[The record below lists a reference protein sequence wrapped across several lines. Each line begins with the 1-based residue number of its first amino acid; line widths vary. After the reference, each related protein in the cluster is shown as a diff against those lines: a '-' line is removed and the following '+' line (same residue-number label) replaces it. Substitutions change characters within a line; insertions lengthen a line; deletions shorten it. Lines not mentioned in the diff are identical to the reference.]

1 MTVSLDEI
9 MNELSADRRQKIKAR
24 AQQLIAEEQV
34 RQLIAEE
41 QVRQDLEPI
50 VQIRRKL

>member
-9 MNELSADRRQKIKAR
+9 LNELSNDRRQKIEVR

-34 RQLIAEE
+34 RQ
-41 QVRQDLEPI
+41 DLKPI
-50 VQIRRKL
+50 VNIRRKS

>member
-9 MNELSADRRQKIKAR
+9 MNELSPDRCQKIESR

-34 RQLIAEE
+34 RQ
-41 QVRQDLEPI
+41 DLKSI
-50 VQIRRKL
+50 VKIRRKS